1 MRADLPTS
9 TGPATQPHGRCGDV
23 AEARIE
29 SLDYEAHG
37 VARIDGKAT
46 FIDGALPGERV
57 LFRYERKRRRY
68 DQGTTIEVLEAS
80 PDRTTPPC
88 RYFGRCGG
96 CSLQHMAPS
105 AQIAAKQRVLA
116 ENLAHIGR
124 VAPDRWLAPILG
136 PDHGYRRRAR
146 LGVRNVPKKGGVL
159 VGFREKRHSF
169 ITPLDDCLTL
179 DRRIATLLP
188 GLRELIAG
196 LSRPDR
202 LPQIEAA
209 AGDEAVALVLRHLEP
224 LTEADLAGLRAFAQ
238 VHGVQV
244 HLQPNAPDSVHALW
258 PDPAP
263 TLNYSL
269 PEFDLRLAF
278 APTDF
283 IQVNAA
289 VNRGLVQQAMELLD
303 ARPVDSVLDLFCGL
317 GNFTLAAA
325 RRAGRVLGIEA
336 DAGLIARARANAGR
350 NALTN
355 AEFRAAD
362 LYGELS
368 PLPWEGFRFDKLLLD
383 PPRTGAMEAIRALPA
398 DGPGRIVYVSCNPAT
413 LARDSHYLVEML
425 GYRLAAAGVADMFP
439 HTAHVESIALF
450 VR

>member
-1 MRADLPTS
+1 MRAGLPTDDGS
-9 TGPATQPHGRCGDV
+9 VARPQGRRGEV

-37 VARIDGKAT
+37 VARMDGKAT

-57 LFRYERKRRRY
+57 LFRYERRRRRY
-68 DQGTTIEVLEAS
+68 DQGTTIEVLEPSA
-80 PDRTTPPC
+80 DRVVPPC
-88 RYFGRCGG
+88 RHFGRCGG
-96 CSLQHMAPS
+96 CSLQHMAPA

-124 VAPDRWLAPILG
+124 VTPDRWLAPILG
-136 PDHGYRRRAR
+136 PDSGYRRRAR
-146 LGVRNVPKKGGVL
+146 LGVRNVAKKGGVL
-159 VGFREKRHSF
+159 VGFREKRHSY
-169 ITPLDDCLTL
+169 ITPLDDCVTL
-179 DRRIATLLP
+179 DRRIASLLP
-188 GLRELIAG
+188 ALRELIAG

-224 LTEADLAGLRAFAQ
+224 LTEGDLGALRRFAQ
-238 VHGVQV
+238 AHDVQI
-244 HLQPNAPDSVHALW
+244 HLQPDAPDSIHALW

-263 TLNYSL
+263 ALGYGL

-278 APTDF
+278 APANF

-289 VNRGLVQQAMELLD
+289 VNRGLVVRAIELLEAGPAD
-303 ARPVDSVLDLFCGL
+303 RVLDLFCGL

-325 RRAGRVLGIEA
+325 TRAGRVLGIEA
-336 DAGLIARARANAGR
+336 DAELVARARANAAG
-350 NALTN
+350 NGLAN
-355 AEFRAAD
+355 VEFRAAD
-362 LYGELS
+362 LYGES
-368 PLPWEGFRFDKLLLD
+368 APAAWEGFRFDKLLLD
-383 PPRTGAMEAIRALPA
+383 PPRTGAMEAIRGLPA

-413 LARDSHYLVEML
+413 LARDSQYLVEAL
-425 GYRLAAAGVADMFP
+425 GYRLVAAGVADMFP